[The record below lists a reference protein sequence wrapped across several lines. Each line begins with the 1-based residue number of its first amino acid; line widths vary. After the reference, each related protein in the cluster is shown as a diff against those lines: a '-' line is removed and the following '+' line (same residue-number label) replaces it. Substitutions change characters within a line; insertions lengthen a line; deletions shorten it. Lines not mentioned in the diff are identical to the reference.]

1 MNALI
6 ARMRAPRTLGSQVVR
21 VLTPRLVV
29 FGALASALLVGN
41 AMSLSPSAAPLDQ
54 ALPTMPTWSAADRA
68 AEPDCLPAA
77 AWPAGKPGA
86 EVVVHRF
93 GDGSVER
100 VPFLDA
106 WRENHNDT
114 EVDDVWVL
122 GVCP

>member
-1 MNALI
+1 MNALT
-6 ARMRAPRTLGSQVVR
+6 ARMRAPRTLWSQVVR
-21 VLTPRLVV
+21 VLTPRLVI

-54 ALPTMPTWSAADRA
+54 TPPMMPAWSAADRA

-77 AWPAGKPGA
+77 DWPAGKPGA
-86 EVVVHRF
+86 AVVVHRF
-93 GDGSVER
+93 SNGSVER

-106 WRENHNDT
+106 WRENHNDS
-114 EVDDVWVL
+114 EADDVWVL